1 MYMSHHTDWYVTDG
15 QSSSWDSRIKGKN
28 TGPIALAPQIE
39 DLGWSYWVAERN
51 HMGKKQHLWYAFSL
65 VTICCVK
72 GIYTNLAKG
81 LSRDRE

>member
-39 DLGWSYWVAERN
+39 DLGWSKRVLKEA
-51 HMGKKQHLWYAFSL
+51 S
-65 VTICCVK
+65 
-72 GIYTNLAKG
+72 
-81 LSRDRE
+81 